1 MDPQDAVDL
10 GREALLI
17 ATLVSAPILLAGMIV
32 GLVIGLVLGVI
43 GYAWPVLFL
52 GQQADGLALT
62 AQILTLGVQLAASMV
77 LLPRMVGT
85 LMEGLIPV
93 LMHRGGA
100 SAVLATDFSDHCTEK
115 LEMVK
120 HYYGAQFEYGSVGLM
135 YNLSHTIPGVGF
147 DLINCSGLLYHVY
160 SPLMIL
166 AGLRALVKRNGL
178 VIVSTNVVFDDQPV
192 MYFNTGG
199 RMQPEANTFWYPTIG
214 LLDYLLRYLRL
225 QPVDA
230 LYMPH
235 DSIAT
240 RLSYLFDKPSGY
252 LSVMCRAVDHEVV
265 DPWMAHSQQASWEYL
280 GLTDWARAN
289 AQPRS
294 EITLRVPEQRRSLLE
309 MASSAVVTSPA
320 PIDDSHLLRFD
331 ARS

>member
-1 MDPQDAVDL
+1 MEHERTTTLLTRPWPADP
-10 GREALLI
+10 EALR
-17 ATLVSAPILLAGMIV
+17 ASAEFQQWWYYSMELLPGAV
-32 GLVIGLVLGVI
+32 TR
-43 GYAWPVLFL
+43 
-52 GQQADGLALT
+52 GQYEIDFP
-62 AQILTLGVQLAASMV
+62 M
-77 LLPRMVGT
+77 LPRMMLRRADLTGGVCLDLGS
-85 LMEGLIPV
+85 MEGLIPV